1 MLNVKL
7 LMILLFSKIY
17 KNIKKIAKKKKL
29 EYNFIMVHF
38 IKEKY
43 QEIICMDMENL
54 NSKSLAMKVLGVLIK
69 CMG

>member
-43 QEIICMDMENL
+43 
-54 NSKSLAMKVLGVLIK
+54 
-69 CMG
+69 

>member
-1 MLNVKL
+1 
-7 LMILLFSKIY
+7 MILLFSKIY

-43 QEIICMDMENL
+43 QEIICMDFYGKFKFKELSYEGTWSFN
-54 NSKSLAMKVLGVLIK
+54 
-69 CMG
+69 